1 MTGVLPNAEAALA
14 ANSVHQVSI
23 GMCFYFSRGI
33 SMAAST
39 RVSNALGA
47 SNARDAKLATT
58 CAVVV
63 CAMMTSVIATI
74 VLLSRNVY
82 WHVFTRDPAL
92 GALITRNMLVLAV
105 YAPLDGMCCVL
116 AGVIRG
122 VGLQRKGAPCVV
134 FSYYAVGLPTSWYL
148 AFGPGRSLGIPRVM
162 SLCVGGAVGTAM
174 HTLLFAVLVWRI
186 DWREEASARSRLGNV
201 ANVAAKLLASSARA
215 RAKAHNCK
223 QTAPL
228 ADGLLSNS
236 VGLTAVQNP
245 VATLPSSEHGYNAE
259 PEFEAPPLASSMAK
273 AANAEPAW
281 PPPLLVAGP
290 DEPASSAGATTS
302 I

>member
-1 MTGVLPNAEAALA
+1 MG
-14 ANSVHQVSI
+14 
-23 GMCFYFSRGI
+23 
-33 SMAAST
+33 
-39 RVSNALGA
+39 
-47 SNARDAKLATT
+47 
-58 CAVVV
+58 
-63 CAMMTSVIATI
+63 TSVIAAA

-92 GALITRNMLVLAV
+92 GVLITRNMLVLAV
-105 YAPLDGMCCVL
+105 YVPLDGMCCVL
-116 AGVIRG
+116 ADVIRG
-122 VGLQRKGAPCVV
+122 VGLQRKGAFCVV

-162 SLCVGGAVGTAM
+162 SLCVGNCVGTAM
-174 HTLLFAVLVWRI
+174 HMLLFAVLVWRI

-201 ANVAAKLLASSARA
+201 ANIAAKLLASSARA
-215 RAKAHNCK
+215 RAKARNCK

-228 ADGLLSNS
+228 ADGLLSSN
-236 VGLTAVQNP
+236 VGSTAVQNP
-245 VATLPSSEHGYNAE
+245 LATWVSGTRPSSDHGYNAE

-273 AANAEPAW
+273 AANAEPAGP
-281 PPPLLVAGP
+281 PPPLVAVP